1 MTVTA
6 PITALIYTDAAAAD
20 RALRGVARR
29 FHATDRRLAGIVQRD
44 EPRADRVGCDMILE
58 ELSSG
63 QSIAISQDRGPHARG
78 CRLDLGELLRA
89 MQLVAAA
96 LEQKPDLLILNK
108 FGKTEAE
115 GGGFRDLIV
124 QAINAGVPVLIA
136 VPCRNLDSWRVFA
149 GELARELHIDGLEE
163 AQMLARIAEAQG
175 GTASAVRGDAAPG
188 LRQGEIRGG

>member
-1 MTVTA
+1 MT
-6 PITALIYTDAAAAD
+6 ITALIYTDAAAAD

-29 FHATDRRLAGIVQRD
+29 FHAADRRLAGIVQRD
-44 EPRADRVGCDMILE
+44 EPRPDRVGCDMILE

-63 QSIAISQDRGPHARG
+63 QAIAISQDRGPHARG

-89 MQLVAAA
+89 LQLVATA

-124 QAINAGVPVLIA
+124 QAINAEVPVLIA
-136 VPCRNLDSWRVFA
+136 VPCRNLDSWRAFA
-149 GELARELHIDGLEE
+149 GELAREVHIDGLEE
-163 AQMLARIAEAQG
+163 AQMLALIAEVQG
-175 GTASAVRGDAAPG
+175 GTAPVVRGDAAPDI
-188 LRQGEIRGG
+188 RRGEIRGG